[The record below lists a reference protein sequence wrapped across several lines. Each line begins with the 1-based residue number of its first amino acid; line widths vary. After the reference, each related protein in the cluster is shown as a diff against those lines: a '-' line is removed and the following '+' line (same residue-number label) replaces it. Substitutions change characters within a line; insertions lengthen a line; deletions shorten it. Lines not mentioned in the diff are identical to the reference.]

1 MIKERLIGYFEQ
13 SIKQN
18 WSIEALSNYKE
29 SGYTYRDI
37 AEKILKLHIFYRSI
51 DLKEGDKI
59 ALVGRNSANWC
70 VIYLATVSYGAVIV
84 PVLPDFK
91 PDDLTNIINHSD
103 SKLLLVDDKIWET
116 LDLEKLPAIISV
128 ISVDDF
134 SHRESINSNVEK
146 VYSGVEEQFLKE
158 YPDLKPEDIKFSD
171 ISNDR
176 LAVISYTSGTT
187 GFSKGVMITHNSLA
201 ANVRFAQNNMP
212 LKPGDPVVSFLPL
225 AHTYGCAFEFLFPF
239 TYGCHITILSK
250 TPSPQIVIQAFKEIK
265 PRLILSV
272 PLVIEKIYKKQIL
285 PIISKPLMKVLLAI
299 PGINSILLNKIKE
312 KLTETFGGRFME
324 IVIGG
329 AAFNADAEKF
339 FRKMKFKFTVGY
351 GMTECGPLISYT
363 SWDTTRLGA
372 SGKAVDTLEVTIDS
386 QDPVSQVGEII
397 LRGENVMIGYYKNE
411 EATKSII
418 DEKGWMHT
426 GDLGVIDKEG
436 NIYIKGRC
444 KSMILGPSGKN
455 IYPEEIESLINN
467 QKYVT
472 ESLVISEDNK
482 LIGLIYPDFEQV
494 KNENLTDDQLLKIL
508 DDIRKEVNQRL
519 PDFMSVS
526 KFRIHPDEF
535 IKTPKRSIKRFLY
548 TKE

>member
-1 MIKERLIGYFEQ
+1 
-13 SIKQN
+13 
-18 WSIEALSNYKE
+18 
-29 SGYTYRDI
+29 
-37 AEKILKLHIFYRSI
+37 
-51 DLKEGDKI
+51 
-59 ALVGRNSANWC
+59 
-70 VIYLATVSYGAVIV
+70 
-84 PVLPDFK
+84 
-91 PDDLTNIINHSD
+91 
-103 SKLLLVDDKIWET
+103 
-116 LDLEKLPAIISV
+116 
-128 ISVDDF
+128 
-134 SHRESINSNVEK
+134 
-146 VYSGVEEQFLKE
+146 
-158 YPDLKPEDIKFSD
+158 
-171 ISNDR
+171 
-176 LAVISYTSGTT
+176 
-187 GFSKGVMITHNSLA
+187 
-201 ANVRFAQNNMP
+201 
-212 LKPGDPVVSFLPL
+212 
-225 AHTYGCAFEFLFPF
+225 
-239 TYGCHITILSK
+239 
-250 TPSPQIVIQAFKEIK
+250 
-265 PRLILSV
+265 
-272 PLVIEKIYKKQIL
+272 
-285 PIISKPLMKVLLAI
+285 
-299 PGINSILLNKIKE
+299 
-312 KLTETFGGRFME
+312 ME
-324 IVIGG
+324 
-329 AAFNADAEKF
+329 
-339 FRKMKFKFTVGY
+339 
-351 GMTECGPLISYT
+351 PLISYT